1 MRPSDKFIQ
10 LVSGSRRLFGST
22 RASRVV
28 SFSALFFAVCA
39 FGAVGVAPMAP
50 DAADLPVKKIT
61 QQLELPQLD
70 EQVAALAAGE
80 QHFIREEKVQRGD
93 TLGALLLRL
102 GVDDD
107 EANQFI
113 KSDALARN
121 LLQVRPGKTVRVK
134 TNDEG
139 ELEWLQTTVV
149 DGSDKPARNLIVSR
163 DSNGKL
169 AAADTSASL
178 ERRVEM
184 RSGNIRS
191 SLFAAT
197 DDANIPDNIA
207 TQIVSMF
214 ETNVDFRYLQ
224 RGDHFNVVY
233 ESFWQNGEFVK
244 TGRVL
249 AGEFSNAGKLFQSV
263 WFDEAG
269 GQGGYYG
276 FDGKSLKKAFLK
288 SPLEF
293 TRVSSGFS
301 MRLHPISGQ
310 WKAHKGVDFAAV
322 TGTPIRASGDGVVE
336 SAAPSGGYGNL
347 VVLRHWSNYS
357 TAYAHMSRFAAGIH
371 KGSKVRQGEVIGYVG
386 TTGWSTGPHLHYEF
400 RVNNEARDPMS
411 IKVVPDAPPLAA
423 NEMTR
428 FKTVADDMSHRFTLL
443 RPERMAEVMKL
454 ASR

>member
-1 MRPSDKFIQ
+1 
-10 LVSGSRRLFGST
+10 
-22 RASRVV
+22 
-28 SFSALFFAVCA
+28 
-39 FGAVGVAPMAP
+39 MAP

-61 QQLELPQLD
+61 QQLDLPQLD
-70 EQVAALAAGE
+70 EQVAALEASE

-113 KSDALARN
+113 KADTVARK
-121 LLQVRPGKTVRVK
+121 LLQVRPGKAVRVQ

-139 ELEWLQTTVV
+139 ELEWLQTTML
-149 DGSDKPARNLIVSR
+149 DSADKPARNIVVSR
-163 DSNGKL
+163 DASGKL
-169 AAADTSASL
+169 VSADSAAKL

-184 RSGNIRS
+184 RSGAIRS

-197 DDANIPDNIA
+197 DEANIPDNIA

-214 ETNVDFRYLQ
+214 ETNIDFRHLQ
-224 RGDHFNVVY
+224 RGDHFNIVY
-233 ESFWQNGEFVK
+233 ESFWQNGELVK
-244 TGRVL
+244 NGRVL
-249 AGEFSNAGKLFQSV
+249 AGEFSNAGKLYQSV

-276 FDGKSLKKAFLK
+276 FDGKSLKKAFLR

-322 TGTPIRASGDGVVE
+322 SGTPIRASGDGVVE
-336 SAAPSGGYGNL
+336 SASHSGGYGNL
-347 VVLRHWSNYS
+347 VVLKHWSNYS
-357 TAYAHMSRFAAGIH
+357 TAYAHMSRFAAGIR
-371 KGSKVRQGEVIGYVG
+371 KGSKVSQGEVIGYVG

-411 IKVVPDAPPLAA
+411 VSVPNAPPLAA
-423 NEMTR
+423 NDMSR

-443 RPERMAEVMKL
+443 RPERQAEVMKL